1 MSCVIG
7 SRGSPL
13 SDLQGNSST
22 KCCALGPPVTSN
34 PMAPNNL
41 PRVPSFSFPS
51 RLSSPGMNTTDRDA
65 LERAM
70 QTARRDPSRARQ
82 LDAKLQDDPWS
93 EVSQFAAYCCQI
105 HALHLKPWQSPP
117 CSVDEDDP
125 DEHDNKTTQKLLR
138 LMLAN
143 GVSRFDPDPLAA
155 LKRRKRKKE

>member
-1 MSCVIG
+1 
-7 SRGSPL
+7 
-13 SDLQGNSST
+13 
-22 KCCALGPPVTSN
+22 
-34 PMAPNNL
+34 
-41 PRVPSFSFPS
+41 
-51 RLSSPGMNTTDRDA
+51 MNTTDRDA

-125 DEHDNKTTQKLLR
+125 DEHDNKTAQKLLR